1 MVARRAHNP
10 EVVWFK
16 SHLRNQKRNSIRM
29 DAVLFCLRSP
39 NAEPPPSRPCGSDG
53 IAPHQTNGL
62 AHISAR
68 SGGYKSHL
76 RNQKRNSIRMD
87 AVPFLL
93 TKSERRTTSEP
104 PLRVGW
110 DRAAPNKRP
119 RTHFRAIRW
128 LQVPPP
134 QPKNF
139 SDEVREGF
147 TFSRNLTSFRDVAFF
162 LQAKSHFK

>member
-1 MVARRAHNP
+1 MVQVP
-10 EVVWFK
+10 PPQPK
-16 SHLRNQKRNSIRM
+16 KNSIRM

-53 IAPHQTNGL
+53 IARTQQTTSHTFPRDPVVTSPTSATKKEQHPHGCC
-62 AHISAR
+62 S
-68 SGGYKSHL
+68 
-76 RNQKRNSIRMD
+76 
-87 AVPFLL
+87 FLL
-93 TKSERRTTSEP
+93 TKSKRRTTSEP

-162 LQAKSHFK
+162 LQAKIHFK

>member
-16 SHLRNQKRNSIRM
+16 SHLRNQKK
-29 DAVLFCLRSP
+29 
-39 NAEPPPSRPCGSDG
+39 EQH
-53 IAPHQTNGL
+53 PHGCC
-62 AHISAR
+62 S
-68 SGGYKSHL
+68 
-76 RNQKRNSIRMD
+76 
-87 AVPFLL
+87 FLL
-93 TKSERRTTSEP
+93 TKSKRRTTSEPPLRVGWDRAAPNKRPRTHFRAIRWLQVPPPQPKKEQHPHGCCSFLLTKSKRRTTSEP

-147 TFSRNLTSFRDVAFF
+147 TFSRNLTSFMDVAFF